1 MTPLLT
7 NWALKSL
14 MCMAA
19 IGFASLLYGIRCLF
33 DQIKDTNAG
42 GSNVGDEQ

>member
-14 MCMAA
+14 MFMAA
-19 IGFASLLYGIRCLF
+19 IGIAALLVGVRELILRGVPRT
-33 DQIKDTNAG
+33 DP
-42 GSNVGDEQ
+42 NVGDE

>member
-14 MCMAA
+14 MFMAA
-19 IGFASLLYGIRCLF
+19 IGIAALLVGVRELILR
-33 DQIKDTNAG
+33 DMPRTDPNAG
-42 GSNVGDEQ
+42 DE

>member
-14 MCMAA
+14 MFMAA
-19 IGFASLLYGIRCLF
+19 IGIAALLVGVRELILRGMPHV
-33 DQIKDTNAG
+33 DPNA
-42 GSNVGDEQ
+42 VDK

>member
-14 MCMAA
+14 MFMAA
-19 IGFASLLYGIRCLF
+19 IGIAALLVGVRELILRGVPRAES
-33 DQIKDTNAG
+33 NAG
-42 GSNVGDEQ
+42 DE

>member
-14 MCMAA
+14 IFMAA
-19 IGFASLLYGIRCLF
+19 IGIAALLVGVRELILRDMQRV
-33 DQIKDTNAG
+33 DQNAG
-42 GSNVGDEQ
+42 DE

>member
-14 MCMAA
+14 IFMAA
-19 IGFASLLYGIRCLF
+19 IGIAALLVGVRELILR
-33 DQIKDTNAG
+33 DMPRTDPNAG
-42 GSNVGDEQ
+42 DE